1 MRCVNRCAKVN
12 VKVLVILI
20 VVIVGLGVS
29 LVVARQ
35 VRRNILSKRD
45 LEAGTTAFEQGDETA
60 AYKHFQ
66 EYLGRNPDDIEIL
79 KKYAQSRLLVRPLES
94 PHVLQAI
101 GAYRR
106 VVQLDPGDEESYEK
120 LAMIYASI
128 GNASELAYIAGR
140 WLEHAPDNAK
150 ASLRLA
156 EAMVRMEDAKGARE
170 VLEPLI
176 GRLENDPK
184 GTDDYVQACVQISA
198 IEAAEE
204 GPEAEANA
212 LNWLN
217 KALARSTT
225 SVPALVARARLYR
238 LRPAASE
245 ADAVANRRLAHED
258 LLAAEEQGT
267 DDPKVRLS
275 LASEWMMLG
284 EFDRADAGLA
294 AADGMPEAVV
304 CEHFLYPDDWILAR
318 ALVGIELAIRK
329 GTIDE

>member
-1 MRCVNRCAKVN
+1 MRCVSRSAKVN

-20 VVIVGLGVS
+20 VVIAALGVS

-45 LEAGTTAFEQGDETA
+45 LEAGTAAFEQGDETA

-94 PHVLQAI
+94 PHVVQAI

-150 ASLRLA
+150 ASLRQA

-176 GRLENDPK
+176 ERLENDPK
-184 GTDDYVQACVQISA
+184 GADDYVQACVQISA

-225 SVPALVARARLYR
+225 SAPALVARARFYR
-238 LRPAASE
+238 LRPSASQ
-245 ADAVANRRLAHED
+245 ADAVANRALAHED